1 MTENLIESIRAAVAE
16 GATPE
21 ARAAGAHAC
30 RALLAALEPPATPQ
44 PAPPRLPIAAIA
56 TALRTVPTDQLA
68 DLLIAKLRTL
78 VPADAQQPPVRAL
91 NIPRVKLPS
100 P

>member
-1 MTENLIESIRAAVAE
+1 MTENLIESIRAAAAE
-16 GATPE
+16 GSTPE
-21 ARAAGAHAC
+21 ARAAGANAC
-30 RALLAALEPPATPQ
+30 RALLAALEPPVPAT
-44 PAPPRLPIAAIA
+44 PPRLPVAAIA
-56 TALRTVPTDQLA
+56 AAIKNVPPDQLA

-91 NIPRVKLPS
+91 NIPRVKLPT